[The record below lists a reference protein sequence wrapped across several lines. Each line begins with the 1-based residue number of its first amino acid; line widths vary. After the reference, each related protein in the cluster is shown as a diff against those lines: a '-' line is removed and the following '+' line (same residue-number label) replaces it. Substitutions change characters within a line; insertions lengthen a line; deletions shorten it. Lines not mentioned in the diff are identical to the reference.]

1 MARGLILNNDAY
13 LQPHFTAGVVL
24 QGEGSIMGVPASA
37 DY

>member
-13 LQPHFTAGVVL
+13 PQPHLTADVVL
-24 QGEGSIMGVPASA
+24 QGEGSVMGVPASA